1 MPASPSFRFVCGP
14 TALAGGRAGWAKE
27 MLADG
32 EIALLRNDNG
42 LDAIDATAHE
52 LGLVSVPVIR
62 GEQTRAAQERTVI
75 AYAASLP
82 LVWVAAG
89 FEDETTS
96 WARDRGPMTLLIA
109 TAEPLTD
116 DERRRIDRFVATLG
130 RQSE

>member
-1 MPASPSFRFVCGP
+1 MSSPSFRFICGP
-14 TALAGGRAGWAKE
+14 AALAGAPSGWARD

-32 EIALLRNDNG
+32 EIALLTDDGG
-42 LDAIDATAHE
+42 LDAVDAIAHE
-52 LGLVSVPVIR
+52 LDLVSVPLIR
-62 GEQTRAAQERTVI
+62 GERTRSDQERTVI

-82 LVWVAAG
+82 LVWIAPA
-89 FEDETTS
+89 FEDATAS

-109 TAEPLTD
+109 TDGAVSE

>member
-1 MPASPSFRFVCGP
+1 
-14 TALAGGRAGWAKE
+14 

-32 EIALLRNDNG
+32 EIALLSDDGG
-42 LDAIDATAHE
+42 LAAIDAIAHE

-62 GEQTRAAQERTVI
+62 GERTRHEQERTVM

-82 LVWVAAG
+82 LVWVAPA
-89 FEDETTS
+89 FDAQTTG
-96 WARDRGPMTLLIA
+96 WARERGPMTLLIP
-109 TAEPLTD
+109 TTEPLSD

>member
-1 MPASPSFRFVCGP
+1 VCGP

-27 MLADG
+27 MLAEG
-32 EIALLRNDNG
+32 EIALLRNDAG
-42 LDAIDATAHE
+42 LDAIDAIAHE
-52 LGLVSVPVIR
+52 LGLVSVAVIR
-62 GEQTRAAQERTVI
+62 GERTRREQEQTVI
-75 AYAASLP
+75 AYAAALP

-89 FEDETTS
+89 FEDTTTS
-96 WARDRGPMTLLIA
+96 WAHDRGPMTLLID

>member
-1 MPASPSFRFVCGP
+1 
-14 TALAGGRAGWAKE
+14 

-32 EIALLRNDNG
+32 EIALLRNDGG
-42 LDAIDATAHE
+42 LDAIDVIAHE
-52 LGLVSVPVIR
+52 LGLFSVPVIR
-62 GEQTRAAQERTVI
+62 GEQTRHEQEQTVI
-75 AYAASLP
+75 AYTAALP

-96 WARDRGPMTLLIA
+96 WARDRGPMTLLID
-109 TAEPLTD
+109 TAEPLSD